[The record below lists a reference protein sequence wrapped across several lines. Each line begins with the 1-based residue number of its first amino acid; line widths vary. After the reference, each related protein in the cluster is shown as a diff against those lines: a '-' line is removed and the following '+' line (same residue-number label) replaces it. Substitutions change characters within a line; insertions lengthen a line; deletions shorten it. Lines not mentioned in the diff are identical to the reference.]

1 MQTNDCYYLGY
12 ISKTIGFEGSLL
24 AFFEV
29 SDPSLYKNLE
39 AIHVLIDGKL
49 VPFFVDEINVRKKDK
64 EVVLDIEDIQTPEQA
79 RFLCNRKIFVH
90 QKHLKHNIR
99 QTGFQQESL
108 VGFSVYDQNNNHL
121 GIINEILEY
130 PGNPVF
136 SIKKGKQ
143 EVLLPVAEEFIK
155 AVDSEKKEIIIAPPD
170 GLLDLYI

>member
-29 SDPSLYKNLE
+29 SDPSLYE
-39 AIHVLIDGKL
+39 SHSCSHRWQTGS
-49 VPFFVDEINVRKKDK
+49 FFVDEINVRKKDK